1 MAKKNSNTKTAAGV
15 GAGVLAAGAAMA
27 AAGYYFYASKDAKQ
41 HRKIAAKWAGN
52 LKNDVV
58 KQAKKVQ
65 NIDKAQL
72 AAIVDKAAAA
82 YETVRSVDKND
93 LQKAAK
99 ELKSN
104 WQELAAELA
113 SGMKQAKK
121 TAKKTAAGAKKS
133 ATKAASKAKKTVSK
147 ARR

>member
-1 MAKKNSNTKTAAGV
+1 MAKKNTKVGAGV

-41 HRKIAAKWAGN
+41 NRKIAAKWAGN

-72 AAIVDKAAAA
+72 AKIIDQAAAA
-82 YETVRSVDKND
+82 YETVRSVDKMD

-99 ELKSN
+99 ELKMN
-104 WQELAAELA
+104 WQELAAELTG
-113 SGMKQAKK
+113 GMKK
-121 TAKKTAAGAKKS
+121 AGTS
-133 ATKAASKAKKTVSK
+133 AKKTVSNAKKSAKKAVSSAKKTVKK